1 MNALFLKLF
10 VAFASTWSAVLF
22 VYCLRMAT
30 KLLKL
35 TAEDRHQ
42 VKEEGVHLRLA
53 SLASE
58 EAMEDLHS
66 HLRAVEKENARL
78 KNKVQCGQGRG
89 GAEQEEC
96 QDSSCNTLAI
106 HTYIQCCCS
115 RESDCARVTDCF
127 SSTSYIGSVSI

>member
-1 MNALFLKLF
+1 M
-10 VAFASTWSAVLF
+10 F

-78 KNKVQCGQGRG
+78 KNKVQCGQGGG

-96 QDSSCNTLAI
+96 QDSSCNTLAM
-106 HTYIQCCCS
+106 HTYIQYCCS
-115 RESDCARVTDCF
+115 REI
-127 SSTSYIGSVSI
+127 Y